1 MQQHRLLSSYLEEVG
16 YLNQTTR
23 LTNGAFIQSTHVS
36 SARQALISD
45 RESLYKNALIAYCG
59 VFKMILSKN
68 YSWAF
73 VHSHYSVFY
82 LFQVLLAF
90 NDVSLCY
97 DQGKPFSIK
106 LTEGSQFKKEEGN
119 THKSI
124 FGLFKYY
131 YGNDSEICSEIN
143 GKKVCDW
150 FDDMRNKVN
159 YRTVPQM
166 DPNVSYGLYDFNE
179 ANDIRKMASIYFEDI
194 DMYAYTPEHAYVAY
208 PLLLIRKIVNLYGE
222 CYNNCELLN
231 DADFLKYLA
240 DNIRD
245 SKGPITPVIELVK
258 KGNM

>member
-1 MQQHRLLSSYLEEVG
+1 MQQHRLLSSYLEGVG
-16 YLNQTTR
+16 YLNQATQ
-23 LTNGAFIQSTHVS
+23 LANGTFIQSAHVS
-36 SARQALISD
+36 SARLALISD

-73 VHSHYSVFY
+73 VHSYYSIFY

-90 NDVSLCY
+90 CDVSLCY
-97 DQGKPFSIK
+97 DQSKPFSIK
-106 LTEGSQFKKEEGN
+106 LTGGSQFKREEGN

-131 YGNDSEICSEIN
+131 YGNDSEICSEID

-150 FDDMRNKVN
+150 FENMRNKVN

-166 DPNVSYGLYDFNE
+166 DPVVSYGLYDYNG
-179 ANDIRKMASIYFEDI
+179 ANDIRKMVSVYFEELDI
-194 DMYAYTPEHAYVAY
+194 YAYTPEHAYVAY
-208 PLLLIRKIVNLYGE
+208 PLLLIRRIVNLYGD
-222 CYNNCELLN
+222 YNKDCKLLN
-231 DADFLKYLA
+231 DAVFFKYLA

-245 SKGPITPVIELVK
+245 SKGPITPVLELVK
-258 KGNM
+258 NGII

>member
-23 LTNGAFIQSTHVS
+23 LTNGAFIQSTHIS
-36 SARQALISD
+36 SSRQALISD

-106 LTEGSQFKKEEGN
+106 LTGGSQFKKEEGN

-166 DPNVSYGLYDFNE
+166 DPNVSYGLYDYNE

-194 DMYAYTPEHAYVAY
+194 NMYAYTPEHAYVAY

-222 CYNNCELLN
+222 CYKNCELLN
-231 DADFLKYLA
+231 DADFLKYLT

-258 KGNM
+258 KGNL